1 MAQLVL
7 LSGLPAGTAC
17 SHDEAC
23 STVANA
29 LGLEL
34 SEVQPTAF
42 QDTDYQMP
50 DSVVTVLLRKD
61 PDEQHLRDLL
71 EADQDGSAIW
81 DQNLLRVCGPTAS
94 IGALPPTLGREF
106 GDLRALV
113 LVRHLCLSELP
124 GALGTLRHLEE
135 LHIEGTAVR
144 TLPAL
149 SALAKLRMLKVSNNL
164 LSKLSQLPEGLKDV
178 DATGN
183 VLRSVPDLSELPL
196 LETLRVRH
204 NQIRCIGCSRDHS
217 ALLEV
222 DLQFNNVRTALLSRK
237 LPLLQALALSGA
249 SESAA
254 AGAFSGCGGK
264 LRELCLVGC
273 SLRSLD
279 PEVCQ
284 RLGALE
290 SVDLSQNKL
299 QRLPDGLCT
308 PRLQR
313 LRVPKN
319 RLDSLP
325 AALARCERLVV
336 LDVAGNL
343 YLKTLPRGLG
353 KLARLQVL
361 DVTRCYLDRIPARA
375 AKAVI
380 GWRRCC

>member
-7 LSGLPAGTAC
+7 LSGLPMGTAC

-23 STVANA
+23 STVAAA
-29 LGLEL
+29 LGLEP
-34 SEVQPTAF
+34 SEVQPTAL
-42 QDTDYQMP
+42 QDTEYQTP
-50 DSVVTVLLRKD
+50 DSVVTVLLRRD
-61 PDEQHLRDLL
+61 PHEQFLRDLL
-71 EADQDGSAIW
+71 QSINDGLAFWCRARNSL
-81 DQNLLRVCGPTAS
+81 QVCGPAAS
-94 IGALPPTLGREF
+94 IRALPPTLGREF
-106 GDLRALV
+106 GDLRVLV
-113 LVRHLCLSELP
+113 LKRHPCLSELP

-144 TLPAL
+144 TLPVL
-149 SALAKLRMLKVSNNL
+149 SALTKLRMLKVSKNL
-164 LSKLSQLPEGLKDV
+164 LSKLSRLPEGLRDV

-183 VLRSVPDLSELPL
+183 VLHSVPDLSELPL
-196 LETLRVRH
+196 LETLQVRR
-204 NQIRCIGCSRDHS
+204 NQIRSIGCSRDHS
-217 ALLEV
+217 ALREV
-222 DLQFNNVRTALLSRK
+222 DLQSNNVRTALLSRK
-237 LPLLQALALSGA
+237 MPLLRALALSGA

-254 AGAFSGCGGK
+254 VGAFSGCGGK
-264 LRELCLVGC
+264 LRELCLVRC

-290 SVDLSQNKL
+290 NVDLSQNEL

-308 PRLQR
+308 PRLQT

-319 RLDSLP
+319 RLKSLP
-325 AALARCERLVV
+325 AALARCEDLVI

-361 DVTRCYLDRIPARA
+361 DVTRCYLDRISARA
-375 AKAVI
+375 AKAVV
-380 GWRRCC
+380 GRC